1 MHQRRQRVKP
11 FKILF
16 VDDEEINLMNFR
28 MIFENRYEIITASS
42 GEEGL
47 QCFKDNKNI
56 GLVISDQRMPGI
68 SGTDMLGK
76 IYDIDPDPIRVLLT
90 AYSHVKY
97 VLDAINLGRIYQY
110 IIKPWDTSELNRV
123 IDRARDL
130 YQLKKENV
138 DLTEELAEKN
148 KNLKRSNEQL
158 LHLNEELE
166 RDVQRR
172 KKLEIS
178 LRESEERFRKF
189 TQASQDIII
198 LFDTSGRGLYTN
210 PAVMN
215 LLGYSGEEF
224 KDKSLRTVLHPGNR
238 RAVTS
243 EIAGL
248 IASNRSPHPREIKV
262 RKKNGDYIDME
273 MNLFCIDLSGG
284 ERIVGSM
291 IRDITQRKIAEEQ
304 LRLSEERLGDL
315 SAMLITAQDDERR
328 RLSMELHDEFGQS
341 LAALKLQLRAMENN
355 IYDVKEFR
363 KERVIEQIRELRQFV
378 NLQIESVRALSR
390 ELWPMIV
397 DDLGV
402 DAAFANLISGFL
414 GHAEVKLD
422 ISMEPVGQYF
432 AVEEQRHLYRL
443 LQESLNN
450 VIKHAQAEDI
460 QVRVS
465 VSDTRIVLAVHDNG
479 CGFDV
484 EEVSTSTGKTRGM
497 GLQSMAERV
506 KLLCGTMEINSR
518 PGMGT
523 SIIFTFDADRCC

>member
-1 MHQRRQRVKP
+1 MKP

-16 VDDEEINLMNFR
+16 VDDEDINLMNFR
-28 MIFENRYEIITASS
+28 MIFEDRYEILTAAS

-47 QCFKDNKNI
+47 QLFKENTDI

-76 IYDIDPDPIRVLLT
+76 IYEIDPDPIRVLLT
-90 AYSHVKY
+90 AYSHIKY

-110 IIKPWDTSELNRV
+110 IIKPWDTNELNRV

-130 YQLKKENV
+130 YQLKKENI

-148 KNLKRSNEQL
+148 KNLERNNDQL
-158 LHLNEELE
+158 SLLNKKLE

-198 LFDTSGRGLYTN
+198 LFDTKGRGLYAN
-210 PAVMN
+210 PAVTS
-215 LLGYSGEEF
+215 LLGYSEDEF
-224 KDKSLRTVLHPGNR
+224 KDRSLLSALHAKNRRTVSREISSLIE
-238 RAVTS
+238 TS
-243 EIAGL
+243 I
-248 IASNRSPHPREIKV
+248 SPSPREIKV
-262 RKKNGDYIDME
+262 MNKNGDSVDME
-273 MNLFCIDLSGG
+273 MNLFCIDLSNG
-284 ERIVGSM
+284 ERIVGSI
-291 IRDITQRKIAEEQ
+291 IRDITKRKRAEER

-341 LAALKLQLRAMENN
+341 LAALKLQLRAMENS
-355 IYDVKEFR
+355 IYGEEGFR
-363 KERVIEQIRELRQFV
+363 KEQVIDQIRELRQFV

-402 DAAFANLISGFL
+402 DAAFETLISEFL
-414 GHAEVKLD
+414 GLTEVKLD
-422 ISMEPVGQYF
+422 ISMDPVGRYF

-450 VIKHAQAEDI
+450 VIKHGEAQDI

-465 VSDTRIVLAVHDNG
+465 LTDHSIVLAVHDNG

-484 EEVSTSTGKTRGM
+484 EAVSKSTGKTRGM

-506 KLLCGTMEINSR
+506 KLLCGTMDINSR

-523 SIIFTFDADRCC
+523 SIIFSFDKGRAC

>member
-1 MHQRRQRVKP
+1 MKP

-16 VDDEEINLMNFR
+16 VDDEEINLLNFK
-28 MIFENRYEIITASS
+28 MIFQDRYEIITALS

-47 QCFKDNKNI
+47 RCFQKTEDV

-90 AYSHVKY
+90 AHSQVEY

-110 IIKPWDTSELNRV
+110 ILKPWDIDELNRV

-130 YQLKKENV
+130 YQLKKENIS
-138 DLTEELAEKN
+138 LTNELAEKN
-148 KNLKRSNEQL
+148 QNLEITNQKL
-158 LHLNEELE
+158 LNVNEELK

-172 KKLEIS
+172 KKLEAS

-198 LFDTSGRGLYTN
+198 LFDITGRGLYTN
-210 PAVMN
+210 PAVET
-215 LLGYSGEEF
+215 LLGYNDQEF
-224 KDKSLRTVLHPGNR
+224 KNKPLETALHPDDRSIVKEEISMLLATNR
-238 RAVTS
+238 PPQT
-243 EIAGL
+243 
-248 IASNRSPHPREIKV
+248 REVKV
-262 RKKNGDYIDME
+262 QKKNKDYLDME

-341 LAALKLQLRAMENN
+341 LAVIKLQLRAMETNLYN
-355 IYDVKEFR
+355 SDRCQKDVMIKGL
-363 KERVIEQIRELRQFV
+363 RELRQYV
-378 NLQIESVRALSR
+378 NMQIENVRNLSR
-390 ELWPMIV
+390 ELWPMMV

-402 DAAFANLISGFL
+402 DAAFENLISGFL
-414 GHAEVKLD
+414 GYSDVELD
-422 ISMEPVGQYF
+422 ISMEPVGSF
-432 AVEEQRHLYRL
+432 FSVEEQRHIYRL

-450 VIKHAQAEDI
+450 VIKHAHAKNI
-460 QVRVS
+460 QVRAS
-465 VSDTRIVLAVHDNG
+465 QIGDKIVLAVHDNG

-484 EEVSTSTGKTRGM
+484 EAVSKSTGKTRGI
-497 GLQSMAERV
+497 GLQAIAERV
-506 KLLCGTMEINSR
+506 KLLCGKMEINSR

-523 SIIFTFDADRCC
+523 SVIFTLNKDR

>member
-1 MHQRRQRVKP
+1 MKP

-16 VDDEEINLMNFR
+16 VDDEEINLLNFR
-28 MIFENRYEIITASS
+28 MIFQDRYEIITALS

-47 QCFKDNKNI
+47 RCFQKTEDI

-68 SGTDMLGK
+68 SGTDMLGE

-90 AYSHVKY
+90 AHSQVEY

-110 IIKPWDTSELNRV
+110 ILKPWDTNELNRV

-130 YQLKKENV
+130 YQLKKENIS
-138 DLTEELAEKN
+138 LTDELADKN
-148 KNLKRSNEQL
+148 RNLELTNQKL
-158 LHLNEELE
+158 LYVNKELK

-172 KKLEIS
+172 KKLEAS

-198 LFDTSGRGLYTN
+198 LFDTTGKGLYTN
-210 PAVMN
+210 PAVET
-215 LLGYSGEEF
+215 LLGYNDQEF
-224 KDKSLRTVLHPGNR
+224 KDKPLRTALHPDDR
-238 RAVTS
+238 SIVKE
-243 EIAGL
+243 EISMLLAT
-248 IASNRSPHPREIKV
+248 NRSPHPREVKIQ
-262 RKKNGDYIDME
+262 KKNKDYLDME

-355 IYDVKEFR
+355 LYNSEGCQKDKIVEGL
-363 KERVIEQIRELRQFV
+363 RELRQYV
-378 NLQIESVRALSR
+378 NLQIENVRNLSR
-390 ELWPMIV
+390 ELWPMVV

-402 DAAFANLISGFL
+402 DAAFENLISGFL
-414 GHAEVKLD
+414 GYSDIELD
-422 ISMEPVGQYF
+422 INMEPVGQF
-432 AVEEQRHLYRL
+432 FSIEEQRHLYRL

-450 VIKHAQAEDI
+450 VIKHAHAKNI
-460 QVRVS
+460 QVRARQVG
-465 VSDTRIVLAVHDNG
+465 DEIVLAVHDNG

-484 EEVSTSTGKTRGM
+484 EAVSKTTGKTRGI
-497 GLQSMAERV
+497 GLQAIAERV
-506 KLLCGTMEINSR
+506 KLLGGKMEINSR

-523 SIIFTFDADRCC
+523 SVIFTLNKDRNC

>member
-1 MHQRRQRVKP
+1 MKP

-28 MIFENRYEIITASS
+28 MIFEDRYEIITASS

-47 QCFKDNKNI
+47 QHFQENSDI

-68 SGTDMLGK
+68 SGIDMLGK

-130 YQLKKENV
+130 YQLKKENI

-148 KNLKRSNEQL
+148 KNLKRNNEQL
-158 LHLNEELE
+158 SLLNEELE

-198 LFDTSGRGLYTN
+198 LFDTDGRGLYTN
-210 PAVMN
+210 PAVTT
-215 LLGYSGEEF
+215 LLGYSGDEF
-224 KDKSLRTVLHPGNR
+224 KDKSMRTVLHPKNR
-238 RAVTS
+238 RTVSREISTLIETS
-243 EIAGL
+243 I
-248 IASNRSPHPREIKV
+248 SPAPRELKV
-262 RKKNGDYIDME
+262 MKSNGDYLDME
-273 MNLFCIDLSGG
+273 MNLFCIDLSAG
-284 ERIVGSM
+284 ERIVGSI
-291 IRDITQRKIAEEQ
+291 IRDITKRKIAEEQ

-341 LAALKLQLRAMENN
+341 LAALKLQLRAMENS
-355 IYDVKEFR
+355 IYDGDEFC
-363 KERVIEQIRELRQFV
+363 KDRVISQIRELRQFV

-402 DAAFANLISGFL
+402 DAAFENLISGFL
-414 GHAEVKLD
+414 GLTDVKLD
-422 ISMEPVGQYF
+422 ISMEPVGQF
-432 AVEEQRHLYRL
+432 FEVEEQRHLYRL

-450 VIKHAQAEDI
+450 VIKHGQAHDI

-465 VSDTRIVLAVHDNG
+465 VTDDSIILAVHDNG

-484 EEVSTSTGKTRGM
+484 EAVSKSTGKTRGM

-506 KLLCGTMEINSR
+506 KLLCGTMSINSR

-523 SIIFTFDADRCC
+523 SIIFSFDKGRSC

>member
-1 MHQRRQRVKP
+1 MKP

-16 VDDEEINLMNFR
+16 VDDEEINLLNFR
-28 MIFENRYEIITASS
+28 MIFQDRYEIITAGS

-47 QCFKDNKNI
+47 ECFKKTPDI

-90 AYSHVKY
+90 AHSQVEYI
-97 VLDAINLGRIYQY
+97 LDAINLGRIYQY
-110 IIKPWDTSELNRV
+110 ILKPWNTSELNQI

-130 YQLKKENV
+130 YQLKKENIS
-138 DLTEELAEKN
+138 LTVELAEKN
-148 KNLKRSNEQL
+148 RHLELTNQKL
-158 LHLNEELE
+158 LNVNKELE

-172 KKLEIS
+172 KKLEAS

-198 LFDTSGRGLYTN
+198 LFDVRGKGLYTN
-210 PAVMN
+210 PAVET
-215 LLGYSGEEF
+215 LLGYNDQEF
-224 KDKSLRTVLHPGNR
+224 KNKPLRFALHPDDR
-238 RAVTS
+238 RAVRK
-243 EIAGL
+243 EISTLLAT
-248 IASNRSPHPREIKV
+248 NNSPHPREV
-262 RKKNGDYIDME
+262 RVQKKNKEYLEME

-328 RLSMELHDEFGQS
+328 RIAMELHDEFGQS
-341 LAALKLQLRAMENN
+341 LAALKLQLRAMENSLHGS
-355 IYDVKEFR
+355 DECR
-363 KERVIEQIRELRQFV
+363 KELIIEELSEARQYV
-378 NLQIESVRALSR
+378 NLQIENVRTLSR
-390 ELWPMIV
+390 ELWPMMV

-402 DAAFANLISGFL
+402 DAAFENLISGFL
-414 GHAEVKLD
+414 GYSAIDLD
-422 ISMEPVGQYF
+422 IKMEPIGHF
-432 AVEEQRHLYRL
+432 FSTEEQRHLYRL

-450 VIKHAQAEDI
+450 VIKHAGATNI
-460 QVRVS
+460 QVQAYQKGS
-465 VSDTRIVLAVHDNG
+465 SIVLAIHDNG

-484 EEVSTSTGKTRGM
+484 DAVSKSTGKTRGI
-497 GLQSMAERV
+497 GLQAMAERV
-506 KLLCGTMEINSR
+506 KLLGGKLEINSR
-518 PGMGT
+518 PGMG
-523 SIIFTFDADRCC
+523 SSVIFTLAENRSKV